1 MGMCSRWKIAHVNS
15 SLRAKE
21 RQQQKLITA
30 DQASKIDKWLLPL
43 VPITVP
49 SLPLNNFPKQPE
61 SITAAHTMLVKTEK
75 IEPTVHAVP
84 PPLWNIKRE
93 FCEAPFMA
101 RPIDRRR
108 EEVNDP
114 SMACRQTTTLVLQ
127 RPVISTLSKR
137 SSSTTAFPIISHQE
151 EMIESKSFIHNPEV
165 HPTNSRETPE

>member
-1 MGMCSRWKIAHVNS
+1 MYFRWKIARVNS

-21 RQQQKLITA
+21 RQQQKRMTA
-30 DQASKIDKWLLPL
+30 EQTSKLDKWLLPL
-43 VPITVP
+43 APSSVP
-49 SLPLNNFPKQPE
+49 SLPLHNFPKQPE
-61 SITAAHTMLVKTEK
+61 PITATHHMSVKTEK
-75 IEPTVHAVP
+75 IEPTVHAA

-93 FCEAPFMA
+93 CCEAPFMP

-114 SMACRQTTTLVLQ
+114 SMARGQTTTLVLQ

-137 SSSTTAFPIISHQE
+137 SSSTTVFPTISHQE

-165 HPTNSRETPE
+165 LHTNSRQTPE